1 LIARETSDTLDGYRE
16 KTVPFFAKAPWAV
29 SLHGGHSSD
38 YCDHGTS
45 TLREMLD
52 AAVEAGYHTFGVAE
66 HAPRDESRFLYDEEI
81 KRGWDVAKVQRDFEA
96 YAAATQSLAEEYA
109 GRLNVLRG
117 FEAEVVPANRY
128 ADLMLELRE
137 RFRFDYMVGS
147 VHWVDD
153 RITDYSQE
161 SFDAVLGTY
170 PSLDALAV
178 RYYERVSEM
187 VRALR
192 PEVVGHI
199 DVIRKYA
206 RPYGP
211 VDTPAIRDAADG
223 ALEAI
228 RDARTIIDVNT
239 SAYRRGLDT
248 PYPAPWLLERAVRHF
263 DIGVCFGDD
272 SHSVAQVGAG
282 IPEARAY
289 LLEHGVAYLST
300 LARSEMG
307 VARIVVPLI

>member
-1 LIARETSDTLDGYRE
+1 MF
-16 KTVPFFAKAPWAV
+16 FFAKAPWAV

-38 YCDHGTS
+38 YCDHGDS

-52 AAVEAGYHTFGVAE
+52 AAVAVGYHTFGVAE
-66 HAPRDESRFLYDEEI
+66 HAPRAGARFLYDEEI
-81 KRGWDVAKVQRDFEA
+81 ERGWDVAKIQGDFEA
-96 YAAATQSLAEEYA
+96 YAVATQSLAEEYA

-117 FEAEVVPANRY
+117 FEAEVVPTDRY

-137 RFRFDYMVGS
+137 RYRFDYMVGS

-153 RITDYSQE
+153 RSIDYTLRL
-161 SFDAVLGTY
+161 FDEVVAVF
-170 PSLDALAV
+170 PSLEALAV
-178 RYYERVSEM
+178 RYYERVAEM

-206 RPYGP
+206 RHHGP

-228 RDARTIIDVNT
+228 RDAGAIIDVNT
-239 SAYRRGLDT
+239 SAYRCGFDT

-263 DIGVCFGDD
+263 GIGVCFGDD
-272 SHSVAQVGAG
+272 SHNVAQVGVG
-282 IPEARAY
+282 ILEARAY

-300 LARSEMG
+300 LARSDAG
-307 VARIVVPLI
+307 VVRARVPLA